1 MDASPATAH
10 VKRGRAGSAAI
21 AAVFLSLFLFAHAAR
36 AATLS
41 FSPQSGTYF
50 AGRSFSVSV
59 LVSSPDQAMNAVQG
73 EVSFPTNQL
82 EVLSISQTNSVIS
95 LWVQN
100 PTFSNQDGT
109 IDFGG
114 VSPNPGFQGN
124 SGNVITIRFEAKNTG
139 AAALKFVS
147 GSVLANDGKG
157 TNILTSMGVAN
168 FTIAP
173 LAAAPVSTTPT
184 PNGGGSGNSTAP
196 APVIINS
203 SPSII
208 PQQWYNLNQIAFDW
222 SIPANAEGV
231 DYTISTNQNLQLPDV
246 NQGTISQAGYN
257 LSQFSDGI
265 WYFFVSF
272 NNGSAWSPPAVMK
285 LMLDRTPPQPFI
297 ISRVDTNQADT
308 QPVFAWAAN
317 DETSG
322 IDHYEVQIGNGDWF
336 DASTIQN
343 GSSSY
348 ILPPQSPTGGRTL
361 TVRAFDKAGNYT
373 AASLNFSVLAPGA
386 ACGGSPFACAS
397 AAFFE
402 RWGWLM
408 VVVFIL
414 LLLLAYAFIY
424 HLLRWKKVSSKE
436 LKKFEDEL
444 RRDLKALQDGAEK
457 MQGPAVD
464 LRPSHLAQE
473 KRELEKEI
481 KHISEDVKEEIKE
494 LGGK

>member
-1 MDASPATAH
+1 MSNKFVKGLRVALVVFAT
-10 VKRGRAGSAAI
+10 V
-21 AAVFLSLFLFAHAAR
+21 AVVGMAHAAR
-36 AATLS
+36 AAMLS

-73 EVSFPTNQL
+73 EVSFPTDQL

-124 SGNVITIRFEAKNTG
+124 NGNIITIRFEAKDTG
-139 AAALKFVS
+139 AASLSFVS

-157 TNILTSMGVAN
+157 TNILTSMGSAN
-168 FTIAP
+168 LTIAP
-173 LAAAPVSTTPT
+173 LAAAPVSTAPT
-184 PNGGGSGNSTAP
+184 TGGSAAP

-208 PQQWYNLNQIAFDW
+208 PQQWYNLDQITFDW
-222 SIPANAEGV
+222 SIPADAEGV
-231 DYTISTNQNLQLPDV
+231 DYTISTNPNLQLPDV
-246 NQGTISQAGYN
+246 NQGMISQASYN

-285 LMLDRTPPQPFI
+285 LMLDRTPPQPFV
-297 ISRVDTNQADT
+297 ISRVDTNQADI
-308 QPVFAWAAN
+308 QPVFAWAAT
-317 DETSG
+317 DDTSG

-336 DASTIQN
+336 QASSIAN

-348 ILPPQSPTGGRTL
+348 ILPPQSPTGARLL

-373 AASLNFSVLAPGA
+373 DAALDFSVLAPGT
-386 ACGGSPFACAS
+386 ACGGSPFACGS
-397 AAFFE
+397 AAFFSK
-402 RWGWLM
+402 WGWAIVAL
-408 VVVFIL
+408 FTI
-414 LLLLAYAFIY
+414 LLLLAYGFIY
-424 HLLRWKKVSSKE
+424 NLLHWKKVSSKD

-444 RRDLKALQDGAEK
+444 RRDLKALQDDAEK
-457 MQGPAVD
+457 MHGGAVD

-473 KRELEKEI
+473 KRDLEKEI

-494 LGGK
+494 LGE

>member
-1 MDASPATAH
+1 MLKSH
-10 VKRGRAGSAAI
+10 VKRLWVAPVVLMV
-21 AAVFLSLFLFAHAAR
+21 AAVIGTHAAH

-59 LVSSPDQAMNAVQG
+59 LVSSPDQAMNAAQG
-73 EVSFPTNQL
+73 EISFPTNEL
-82 EVLSISQTNSVIS
+82 EVLSVSQANSVMN

-114 VSPNPGFQGN
+114 VAVNPGFQGN
-124 SGNVITIRFEAKNTG
+124 NGNVITIRFEAKDTG
-139 AAALKFVS
+139 AAALKFIS

-157 TNILTSMGVAN
+157 TNILTSMGTAN
-168 FTIAP
+168 LTIAP
-173 LAAAPVSTTPT
+173 LAAAPAA
-184 PNGGGSGNSTAP
+184 GGSGGVTSNPPS
-196 APVIINS
+196 PVIINS

-208 PQQWYNLNQIAFDW
+208 PQQWYNLNQITFNW

-231 DYTISTNQNLQLPDV
+231 DYTISTNPNLQLPNV
-246 NQGTISQAGYN
+246 NQGTISQASYN

-272 NNGSAWSPPAVMK
+272 NNGSAWSPPTVMK
-285 LMLDRTPPQPFI
+285 LMLDRTPPEPFV
-297 ISRVDTNQADT
+297 ISRVDTDQADT
-308 QPVFAWAAN
+308 QPIFAWAAN

-322 IDHYEVQIGNGDWF
+322 IDHYEVQVGNGDWF

-348 ILPPQSPTGGRTL
+348 ELSPQSPIGARTL

-373 AASLNFSVLAPGA
+373 DASLTFSVLAPGT

-397 AAFFE
+397 AAFFS
-402 RWGWLM
+402 RWGWAI
-408 VVVFIL
+408 VAIFIL
-414 LLLLAYAFIY
+414 LLLLAYVFIY
-424 HLLRWKKVSSKE
+424 HLLRWKKVSSKN

-457 MQGPAVD
+457 MQGGAVD
-464 LRPSHLAQE
+464 LRPSHLAAE

-494 LGGK
+494 LGEK

>member
-1 MDASPATAH
+1 MMNVM
-10 VKRGRAGSAAI
+10 VKRLVNGLWVVI
-21 AAVFLSLFLFAHAAR
+21 AAFAAAGAMGGIHAAR

-50 AGRSFSVSV
+50 AGRSFSISV

-73 EVSFPTNQL
+73 EVSFPADQL
-82 EVLSISQTNSVIS
+82 EVLSISQSNSVIS

-109 IDFGG
+109 VDFGG

-124 SGNVITIRFEAKNTG
+124 NGNVITIRFEAKNTG

-157 TNILTSMGVAN
+157 TNILTSMGTGN
-168 FTIAP
+168 LTIAP

-184 PNGGGSGNSTAP
+184 AGNASAP
-196 APVIINS
+196 APIIINS
-203 SPSII
+203 NPPII
-208 PQQWYNLNQIAFDW
+208 PQQWYDLNQITFNW
-222 SIPANAEGV
+222 STPSQAEGV
-231 DYTISTNQNLQLPDV
+231 DYTISTNPNLQLPDV
-246 NQGTISQAGYN
+246 NQGTISQASYN

-272 NNGSAWSPPAVMK
+272 NNGSAWSPPTVMRI
-285 LMLDRTPPQPFI
+285 MLDRTPPQPFV
-297 ISRVDTNQADT
+297 ISRVDTNQADI
-308 QPVFAWAAN
+308 QPLFEWLAN
-317 DETSG
+317 DVTAG
-322 IDHYEVQIGNGDWF
+322 VDHYEVKIGNGDWF
-336 DASTIQN
+336 NASSIAN

-348 ILPPQSPTGGRTL
+348 ILPPQSPTAERTL

-373 AASLNFSVLAPGA
+373 DASLNFSVLSPGT
-386 ACGGSPFACAS
+386 ACGNSAFVCGS
-397 AAFFE
+397 AAFFS
-402 RWGWLM
+402 RWGWVIVAL
-408 VVVFIL
+408 FAI
-414 LLLLAYAFIY
+414 LLLLAYGFIY
-424 HLLRWKKVSSKE
+424 HLLRWKKVSSKD

-444 RRDLKALQDGAEK
+444 RRDLKAIQEETEK
-457 MQGPAVD
+457 MHGGAVD